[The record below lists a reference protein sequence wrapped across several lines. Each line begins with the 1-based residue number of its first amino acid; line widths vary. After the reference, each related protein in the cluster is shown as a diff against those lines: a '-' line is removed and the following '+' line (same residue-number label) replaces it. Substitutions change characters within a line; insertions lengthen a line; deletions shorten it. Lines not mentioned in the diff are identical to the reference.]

1 MIGEGASSI
10 FMGGLCFGR
19 DIELKGEG
27 KMRSEEKWWGSEGS
41 TGRLTKGSE

>member
-27 KMRSEEKWWGSEGS
+27 KMRSEEKWWGSEGFAGNQ
-41 TGRLTKGSE
+41 TEFSE